1 MYKNSFFSLEVSPKG
16 ELLYSL
22 SDGKKTYRLSPPAF
36 EIDGKFCGSAADF
49 ALVSRRELGSSLSE
63 LHFEGTLDET
73 LSLSCYIRVHAQT
86 PFIRFRW
93 ELSAAA
99 PRFLTKSN
107 GKDALVYLRF
117 AAAPQAQGTEI
128 RFSEYNHQLYSFCL
142 TETPAFRDEDAVMG
156 PMLTQTDGA
165 HTAFYAYEHGSQYPD
180 RFLEFHRTEDEIEL
194 RAVKG
199 NYYDGRPL
207 ENLPYETVWLQ
218 FGAAEGGEAEIA
230 ALYRKFQ
237 LRYLLPGHPSRKPY
251 IYYNTWNCQER
262 NQLKTGSYHGTMSLE
277 YTLADI
283 DRAHRMGIDVYVLD
297 TGWFNRCGDWQVNE
311 KRFPDSL
318 SRVREKLDGYG
329 MKLGLWIN
337 PCAVALSSPLL
348 EKHRANIATYL
359 DKLTNAFPVW
369 ESETSH
375 GMCLASDY
383 WRELAATLVALCKEK
398 HVSYIKWDAIWQYG
412 CTDGHHL
419 HGTEKNSLGERGECY
434 SFELDRSL
442 SRICDAILAE
452 CPDVILDFDIT
463 EEGRNVGLSLLSRGK
478 YFLVNNGPN
487 YHNYDLPDQQWT
499 NMFTNP
505 GPARTWICRAAGNY
519 DKWFPSCLFLTHYL
533 PDPPVSSQRMN
544 IGSLIVNGNGIWGDL
559 AALDERDIA
568 LFNQILGVYKRVAEE
583 IAAAPA
589 KIDGAT
595 ATTAQKYEKIDPET
609 GKGVV
614 VLFGFC
620 TRKNR
625 VRRLLES
632 ECTGNFVVFGNGQ
645 IIQENGK
652 RYLEAEFD
660 GADAVIVFSL

>member
-1 MYKNSFFSLEVSPKG
+1 
-16 ELLYSL
+16 
-22 SDGKKTYRLSPPAF
+22 
-36 EIDGKFCGSAADF
+36 
-49 ALVSRRELGSSLSE
+49 
-63 LHFEGTLDET
+63 
-73 LSLSCYIRVHAQT
+73 
-86 PFIRFRW
+86 
-93 ELSAAA
+93 
-99 PRFLTKSN
+99 
-107 GKDALVYLRF
+107 
-117 AAAPQAQGTEI
+117 
-128 RFSEYNHQLYSFCL
+128 
-142 TETPAFRDEDAVMG
+142 
-156 PMLTQTDGA
+156 
-165 HTAFYAYEHGSQYPD
+165 
-180 RFLEFHRTEDEIEL
+180 
-194 RAVKG
+194 
-199 NYYDGRPL
+199 
-207 ENLPYETVWLQ
+207 
-218 FGAAEGGEAEIA
+218 
-230 ALYRKFQ
+230 
-237 LRYLLPGHPSRKPY
+237 
-251 IYYNTWNCQER
+251 
-262 NQLKTGSYHGTMSLE
+262 
-277 YTLADI
+277 
-283 DRAHRMGIDVYVLD
+283 
-297 TGWFNRCGDWQVNE
+297 
-311 KRFPDSL
+311 
-318 SRVREKLDGYG
+318 

-348 EKHRANIATYL
+348 EKHRTNIATYL

-383 WRELAATLVALCKEK
+383 WSELAATLVALCKEK

-419 HGTEKNSLGERGECY
+419 HGAEKNSLGERGECY

-568 LFNQILGVYKRVAEE
+568 LFNQILGVYKTVAEE

-620 TRKNR
+620 TRKNK
-625 VRRLLES
+625 VRAGFSNPNAREILSCS
-632 ECTGNFVVFGNGQ
+632 ETGKSSKKT
-645 IIQENGK
+645 ENVISK
-652 RYLEAEFD
+652 RNLTAPTP
-660 GADAVIVFSL
+660 